1 MFSSQT
7 QMNFPQIHD
16 LLKDPK
22 ELRGLY
28 GGQGNSATGTEQL
41 TWVLPAVTDEIL
53 KFQETLRKEA
63 PVPFPAPEPFK
74 PESRSE

>member
-22 ELRGLY
+22 ELRGIY
-28 GGQGNSATGTEQL
+28 GGHGNGSTGTENL
-41 TWVLPAVTDEIL
+41 TWVLPAVTYEVL
-53 KFQETLRKEA
+53 KFQETLIKEP
-63 PVPFPAPEPFK
+63 PVPFPAPEPYE
-74 PESRSE
+74 PSRK